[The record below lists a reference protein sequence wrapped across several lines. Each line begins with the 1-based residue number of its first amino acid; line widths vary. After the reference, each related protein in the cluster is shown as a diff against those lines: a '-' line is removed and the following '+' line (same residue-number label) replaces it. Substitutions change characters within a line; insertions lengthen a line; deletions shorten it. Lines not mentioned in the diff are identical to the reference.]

1 MSDEVLEKVRNV
13 VAELVALD
21 PSEVHADSR
30 LMEDL
35 GADSLDLVEMIYL
48 LEQELGVRLD
58 RNDLSLSAQLGIPED
73 QLHHNEVLT
82 PRALELLRERFPAA
96 GALLQAGVVRKQ
108 LAQLLTVEEVARS
121 VRRKLEG

>member
-1 MSDEVLEKVRNV
+1 MSDEVLTRVRAII
-13 VAELVALD
+13 AELVALD
-21 PSEVHADSR
+21 PSEVLPENR

-48 LEQELGVRLD
+48 IEQGLGVRLD
-58 RNDLSLSAQLGIPED
+58 RNDLSLSAQLGIPEE
-73 QLHHNEVLT
+73 QLHNNEVLT

-96 GALLQAGVVRKQ
+96 DALLQPGIVRKH

-121 VRRKLEG
+121 VRRKLTV